1 MQNRPAGPGRT
12 NPLLKII
19 LVVLV
24 IAIIAGAYYFLYLY
38 KPVNVITLSSTF
50 NISQGHAAYFELQ
63 GSGNVIGLYLAN
75 SSPYS
80 ASFLMSRLPVLEGQV
95 ASFSLAGGTSI
106 NVSTEISKSASADIE
121 VKLVHSSNSEAEV
134 MITRI
139 PSGFYAPQS
148 GSVSISNPTAPSNSG
163 SSGITATSV
172 ITTSV
177 PTTSIPNSGS
187 TTIATTSTPTTTIAQ
202 NINAGQDALV
212 VQAANQTSV
221 GSIMHG
227 FESIYSKEGT
237 CTPDAYNTSFRIV
250 NGYSPYGVY
259 SYQNVTSTANLA
271 YFPTGVTASA
281 SQISGNLYMV
291 NYTLPTGNPKYTGG
305 PSIEMTFNY
314 SSFAVVNAVYLNQFE
329 GWNYTHLKS
338 VYSTETGIG
347 NGCAAFIP

>member
-1 MQNRPAGPGRT
+1 MQNRPAKLGRT
-12 NPLLKII
+12 SPLLKII
-19 LVVLV
+19 LIALV
-24 IAIIAGAYYFLYLY
+24 IAIIAGAYYFLYVY
-38 KPVNVITLSSTF
+38 KPVNMITLSSTF
-50 NISQGHAAYFELQ
+50 NISQGHAVYFELQ

-75 SSPYS
+75 SSAYS

-95 ASFSLAGGTSI
+95 ASFSLAGGTSL

-121 VKLVHSSNSEAEV
+121 VKLVHSSNSGAEV
-134 MITRI
+134 TITRI
-139 PSGFYAPQS
+139 PPGFYAPQS
-148 GSVSISNPTAPSNSG
+148 GLVSISNPTVTSNTG
-163 SSGITATSV
+163 SAGIN
-172 ITTSV
+172 TTSV
-177 PTTSIPNSGS
+177 VTTSTPTTSIPHGGS
-187 TTIATTSTPTTTIAQ
+187 TTIATSTPTTTIAQ
-202 NINAGQDALV
+202 NINSGQEALV
-212 VQAANQTSV
+212 VQAANQTSI

-259 SYQNVTSTANLA
+259 SYQNVTSPQNLA

-291 NYTLPTGNPKYTGG
+291 NYTMPTGNPKYTGG
-305 PSIEMTFNY
+305 PSVEMTFNY